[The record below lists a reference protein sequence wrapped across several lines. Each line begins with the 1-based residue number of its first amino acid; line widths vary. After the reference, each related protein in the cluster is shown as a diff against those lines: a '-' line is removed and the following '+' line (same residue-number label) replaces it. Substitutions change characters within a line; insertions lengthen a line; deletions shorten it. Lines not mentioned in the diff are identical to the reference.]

1 MKLENI
7 GFYTLS
13 DKRAK
18 EANEKSPLQ
27 RCELLITSRCNFK
40 CPYCRGTTYKGD
52 IPFGKAIN
60 YLNIWINEGLKNVR
74 FTGGEPTLHKDL
86 LKMVDY
92 CKNHKVEHIAIS
104 TNGSAELNYYKDLIR
119 AGVNDF
125 SISLDGGCCEI
136 GDLMS
141 GGVKG
146 AWNNVIDN
154 IRELSKLTYVS
165 VGMVFTESNIN
176 ECLESVLF
184 ADSLGVGDIRV
195 IPSAQFNQALIKL
208 QELPQNILSKYKI
221 LKYRINNLKQGRHV
235 RGLKESDYNKCPLSL
250 DDMAVASGY
259 HFPCVIYMREQG
271 EPIGRLTS
279 NVRQDRKTWFENHN
293 TFKDKICKENC
304 LDVCIDYNN
313 KWREYH
319 AIH

>member
-1 MKLENI
+1 
-7 GFYTLS
+7 
-13 DKRAK
+13 
-18 EANEKSPLQ
+18 
-27 RCELLITSRCNFK
+27 
-40 CPYCRGTTYKGD
+40 
-52 IPFGKAIN
+52 
-60 YLNIWINEGLKNVR
+60 
-74 FTGGEPTLHKDL
+74 
-86 LKMVDY
+86 MVDY
-92 CKNHKVEHIAIS
+92 SKKHNVEHIAIS
-104 TNGSAELNYYKDLIR
+104 TNGSAELDYYKELIKS
-119 AGVNDF
+119 GVNDF

-146 AWNNVIDN
+146 SWNNVVDN
-154 IRELSKLTYVS
+154 IRELSKITYVT

-176 ECLESVLF
+176 ECIESVLF
-184 ADSLGVGDIRV
+184 ADSLGVSDIRV

-208 QELPQNILSKYKI
+208 ENLSENVLNKYPILR
-221 LKYRINNLKQGRHV
+221 YRINNIKQGRHV
-235 RGLKESDYNKCPLSL
+235 RGISETDYHKCPLCL

-279 NVRQDRKTWFENHN
+279 NVRLDRKIWFENHD

-304 LDVCIDYNN
+304 LDVCKDYNH

-319 AIH
+319 EIH

>member
-1 MKLENI
+1 
-7 GFYTLS
+7 
-13 DKRAK
+13 
-18 EANEKSPLQ
+18 
-27 RCELLITSRCNFK
+27 
-40 CPYCRGTTYKGD
+40 
-52 IPFGKAIN
+52 
-60 YLNIWINEGLKNVR
+60 
-74 FTGGEPTLHKDL
+74 
-86 LKMVDY
+86 MVDY
-92 CKNHKVEHIAIS
+92 CKNHNVEHIAIS
-104 TNGSAELNYYKDLIR
+104 TNGSNELNYYKELIN

-146 AWNNVIDN
+146 AWNNVIEN

-176 ECLESVLF
+176 ECVESVLF

-195 IPSAQFNQALIKL
+195 IPSAQYNKALLKL
-208 QELPQNILSKYKI
+208 QELPQNILSKYKV
-221 LKYRINNLKQGRHV
+221 LQYRINNIKQGRHV
-235 RGLKESDYNKCPLSL
+235 RGLKETDYHKCPLSL

-259 HFPCVIYMREQG
+259 HFPCVIYMREQS

-279 NVRQDRKTWFENHN
+279 NVRQDRKTWFENHD
-293 TFKDKICKENC
+293 TFKDKICRENC

-313 KWREYH
+313 KWHEFH
-319 AIH
+319 Q